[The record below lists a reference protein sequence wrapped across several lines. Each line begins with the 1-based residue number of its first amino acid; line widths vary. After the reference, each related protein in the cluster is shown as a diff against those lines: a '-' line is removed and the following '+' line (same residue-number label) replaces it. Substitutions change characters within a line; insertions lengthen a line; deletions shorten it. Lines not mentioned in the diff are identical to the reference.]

1 VAPNILLLRPLWRA
15 AGVITYI
22 GIRRRTTIH
31 EGAETM
37 TTPLLLDGKRAAVFG
52 GGGSIGAAVAKEL
65 AAQGAEVFLAGRS
78 AAGIDL
84 VAKQIEQAG
93 GVAHA
98 RVVDAL
104 DTAAV
109 DAFIASVVETG
120 SLDIEFNATG
130 PRVCEYGNGKA
141 ALDLTIQEFLTPVNT
156 VLRSSFIT
164 ARAAARQMRKQGS
177 GVIIF
182 VTGSPARP
190 HDLGTSGIG
199 AAFGAVEN
207 LTRSMALE
215 LGSAGIRVVCVR
227 TAANSDSR
235 TIQDTTHAMAKLM
248 NITPQQA
255 NAALAQMTV
264 LKLSPQTTDTAKA
277 TAFLASEAARMI
289 TGAVLNASAGAVTD

>member
-1 VAPNILLLRPLWRA
+1 
-15 AGVITYI
+15 
-22 GIRRRTTIH
+22 
-31 EGAETM
+31 M
-37 TTPLLLDGKRAAVFG
+37 TTSLLLDGKRAAVFG

-65 AAQGAEVFLAGRS
+65 AAQGAEVFLAGRN
-78 AAGIDL
+78 AASIEL
-84 VAKQIEQAG
+84 VAKQIDDAG
-93 GVAHA
+93 GVAHT

-109 DAFIASVVETG
+109 DAFIASVVHETG

-130 PRVCEYGNGKA
+130 PRISEYGNGKA
-141 ALDLTIQEFLTPVNT
+141 VLDLTIEEFLTPVNT
-156 VLRSSFIT
+156 VLRSCFIT
-164 ARAAARQMRKQGS
+164 ARAVARQMSKQGS

-190 HDLGTSGIG
+190 HDPGASGIG

-215 LGSAGIRVVCVR
+215 LGIAGVRVVCVR

-235 TIQDTTHAMAKLM
+235 SILDTTHAMAKLM

-255 NAALAQMTV
+255 SAALAQMTM
-264 LKLSPQTTDTAKA
+264 LKVSPQTTDTAKA
-277 TAFLASEAARMI
+277 AAFLASEAARMI
-289 TGAVLNASAGAVTD
+289 TGAVLNASAGAVSD